1 MYLFSPSALFVHF
14 EVVFLI
20 KSFYLSKKKM
30 RNSFLIVTAHTTPP
44 HQIDPSLV
52 QIIMG
57 QNPTPS
63 CGPRKERHSPWVLN
77 LPNALPWKRGS
88 CETTTRVVMYL
99 IIMLLIVIKNLIDKL
114 YFYKIF

>member
-1 MYLFSPSALFVHF
+1 
-14 EVVFLI
+14 
-20 KSFYLSKKKM
+20 M

-44 HQIDPSLV
+44 HQTDPSLV

-63 CGPRKERHSPWVLN
+63 CGPRKERHSPQVLN